1 MALQPPERTKAGPE
15 ARRIF
20 SVIKFIVSGP
30 GTHIAW
36 SRPLRCAAPAGWRRS
51 GGGQDSGG
59 ALRSPKAEHETSHS
73 PKTFKRTPIRRRTL
87 ERVSLKCARNS
98 RVAPN
103 RAVCPP
109 TGGDIANLIPT
120 EPPPVASRAAA
131 SAMTVGERG
140 NYNNDGGGRPEGLRF
155 LVGLLNV
162 DDELH

>member
-1 MALQPPERTKAGPE
+1 MALQPPERTKVGPE
-15 ARRIF
+15 AQEYSQSLSLSSLAQARTSLGPASCVVPQPGGLEAQRR
-20 SVIKFIVSGP
+20 P
-30 GTHIAW
+30 GF
-36 SRPLRCAAPAGWRRS
+36 RRS
-51 GGGQDSGG
+51 FQE
-59 ALRSPKAEHETSHS
+59 PKAEHETSHS

-87 ERVSLKCARNS
+87 EGASLKCARNS

-103 RAVCPP
+103 YAVFRP
-109 TGGDIANLIPT
+109 TGGDIADLIPT

-140 NYNNDGGGRPEGLRF
+140 NYNNDGGARPGGLRF